1 MASEIVMR
9 SEGRNTAHNAC
20 SDCEVFRKECAN
32 CPLLHPR
39 AQCFVVGCPVAAWCE
54 RVGCPVLKENLE
66 LDRYWGWDI
75 SEDIPKGEKDE
86 RSAGEIR
93 QNA

>member
-1 MASEIVMR
+1 MASEMVMR
-9 SEGRNTAHNAC
+9 GEGRNTAHNAC

-32 CPLLHPR
+32 CPLLYPR
-39 AQCFVVGCPVAAWCE
+39 AQCKQLGCYVVAWCE

-75 SEDIPKGEKDE
+75 IDTSKGEKDE
-86 RSAGEIR
+86 QSAGEIR